1 MGKDAVIDGLL
12 ARFHA
17 RHPIRAGS
25 LVITVYGDAV
35 APRGGS
41 LWLGSLLAIMG
52 ACGIG
57 DGVVRTAMSRLA
69 QDGWLE
75 RTRIGR
81 NSHYRLAAKGR
92 AVFDG
97 ATRRIYFGA
106 PGAWDGT
113 WRLAVLI
120 DAPETR
126 ARLRGRLEDLGFG
139 VLAPNVLL
147 RPHDARDTAPELDA
161 GALVM
166 EARGG
171 VPAAA
176 RRLAAGVWPLE
187 TLADSYRRF
196 LDQFGPLGRDQR
208 ALGRL
213 DPLAALLVRILMIHE
228 YRRIILRDPLLPVA
242 LLPDDWPGAAARL
255 LCGRIYD
262 AVRAPSERWLDGNGV
277 NEAGPLPPPDPAFAA
292 RFHDLA

>member
-1 MGKDAVIDGLL
+1 MGKDAVIEGLL

-52 ACGIG
+52 ACRIG

-69 QDGWLE
+69 QDGWLA
-75 RTRIGR
+75 RTRVGR
-81 NSHYRLAAKGR
+81 NSHYRLAPKGR

-113 WRLAVLI
+113 WRIAVLT
-120 DAPETR
+120 DPPETR
-126 ARLRGRLEDLGFG
+126 ARQRARLEDLGFG
-139 VLAPNVLL
+139 ALAPNVLV
-147 RPHDARDTAPELDA
+147 RPHDVREVEAEPVH

-166 EARGG
+166 EAHGG
-171 VPAAA
+171 APAAA
-176 RRLAAGVWPLE
+176 RKLAAGVWPLE
-187 TLADSYRRF
+187 TLAESYRRF
-196 LDQFGPLGRDQR
+196 LDQFGPLGREAGR
-208 ALGRL
+208 LPRL
-213 DPLAALLVRILMIHE
+213 DPLDALLVRILMIHE
-228 YRRIILRDPLLPVA
+228 YRRIILRDPLLPVT

-255 LCGRIYD
+255 LCGRVYD
-262 AVRAPSERWLDGNGV
+262 AVRAPSERWLDANGV

-292 RFHDLA
+292 RFHDLT